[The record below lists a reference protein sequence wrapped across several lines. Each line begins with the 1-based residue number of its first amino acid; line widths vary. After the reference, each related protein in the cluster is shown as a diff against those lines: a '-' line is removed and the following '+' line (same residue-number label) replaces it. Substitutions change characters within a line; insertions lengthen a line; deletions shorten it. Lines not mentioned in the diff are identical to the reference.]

1 MKSPANHQPDET
13 NMTLHKL
20 VRRSFVAIMALMLLL
35 FGSAGGALAH
45 DAVTGT
51 SPADGS
57 TVGSLP
63 NEVQISLT
71 NTPAVIGSEVQV
83 LDASGTNWATGRV
96 DVLDKVATQHVRTGA
111 PAGSYTVK
119 WRLVSSDAH
128 PIEGE
133 FSFTSTAAST
143 ATAGQAVVVGPEIS
157 VSPQPQSTT
166 EIAQNSNTA
175 PWAIIGMV
183 VVLLGIVVALVVLA
197 RRRLNKED

>member
-83 LDASGTNWATGRV
+83 LDASGTNWATGSV

-157 VSPQPQSTT
+157 VSPQPQGTT

>member
-1 MKSPANHQPDET
+1 
-13 NMTLHKL
+13 MTLHKL